1 VSEPQPKKPGVPN
14 VEPLISPGVGIKVS
28 TLEAAF
34 KPLKLQTIFDQAFKP
49 LQAQSVLAKVLSP
62 AADLQRFMPTLS
74 PSVKNILNLQ
84 GACGTSV
91 LGKIN
96 AQQRTFTSDVL
107 KIAEKHSLVSGI
119 NIAKNSSL
127 FAAIQPAPLISDTL
141 MRSLRVQSPLANLDF
156 APQVRL
162 IEQQANF
169 KLPDY
174 GAVLSVMPLSW
185 GKSLIPDMTM
195 FDFGE
200 TSLFANAQAIFQQ
213 SLGDLLG
220 GWTRDLFESTRSM
233 VRAFARIGLEAA
245 LRARHAVLSGDT
257 AEVDYF
263 IKEWLELRVTRL
275 RREVVIEVLLSDEWV
290 PASLEPPSTEVV
302 RHIKAL
308 ATDKNRSRKY
318 RFIGGTQI
326 KGQTIQSLD
335 RSIYLP
341 SGGEV
346 PLAETVADP
355 YSDPAFM
362 SDLGWEDP
370 LIGKVLEHLAAN
382 EREIFLAHGRVN
394 TWPDAAAL
402 VGRSEQ
408 EGEAT
413 RRRVRG
419 FVRMQQKRD
428 QAAREF
434 RAAHESY

>member
-1 VSEPQPKKPGVPN
+1 MK
-14 VEPLISPGVGIKVS
+14 
-28 TLEAAF
+28 
-34 KPLKLQTIFDQAFKP
+34 D
-49 LQAQSVLAKVLSP
+49 
-62 AADLQRFMPTLS
+62 
-74 PSVKNILNLQ
+74 ILNLQ

-185 GKSLIPDMTM
+185 GKSLMPDMTM
-195 FDFGE
+195 FNFGE

-213 SLGDLLG
+213 SLGDPLG
-220 GWTRDLFESTRSM
+220 GWTRDLFESTRSV

-263 IKEWLELRVTRL
+263 IKEWLE
-275 RREVVIEVLLSDEWV
+275 
-290 PASLEPPSTEVV
+290 
-302 RHIKAL
+302 
-308 ATDKNRSRKY
+308 
-318 RFIGGTQI
+318 
-326 KGQTIQSLD
+326 
-335 RSIYLP
+335 
-341 SGGEV
+341 
-346 PLAETVADP
+346 
-355 YSDPAFM
+355 
-362 SDLGWEDP
+362 
-370 LIGKVLEHLAAN
+370 
-382 EREIFLAHGRVN
+382 
-394 TWPDAAAL
+394 
-402 VGRSEQ
+402 Q